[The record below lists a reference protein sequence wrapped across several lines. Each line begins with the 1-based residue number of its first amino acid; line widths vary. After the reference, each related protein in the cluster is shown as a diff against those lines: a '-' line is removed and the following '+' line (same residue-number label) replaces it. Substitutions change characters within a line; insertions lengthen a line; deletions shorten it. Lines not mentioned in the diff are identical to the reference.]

1 MQIKIDLKI
10 FIFAI
15 IFIITKNIKI
25 YGLLMLFA
33 LIHELGHLICGFLL
47 GLKPQSMSILPY
59 GFKIIFNAYPEDYN
73 AKIKS
78 GNLLSVK
85 KIILALAGPL
95 TNIICI
101 LIENIAK
108 LNIGDISYQSII
120 YANILIAIFNLL
132 PIYPLD
138 GGKIL
143 QEILHINCGLSKSY
157 KYTMIITKISIAM
170 LIFLSSFLILIY
182 KNVGILIVIIYVIYI
197 AYISIKEFK
206 LKEKIYTDIEKYK
219 LHGYQNV

>member
-33 LIHELGHLICGFLL
+33 LIHKLGHLTCGFLL

-85 KIILALAGPL
+85 KILALAGPL

-101 LIENIAK
+101 LIENITK

-157 KYTMIITKISIAM
+157 KYTILITKISMAILIA
-170 LIFLSSFLILIY
+170 LTSIIILIY
-182 KNVGILIVIIYVIYI
+182 KNIAILLVLIYLL
-197 AYISIKEFK
+197 YIS
-206 LKEKIYTDIEKYK
+206 
-219 LHGYQNV
+219 